1 MHELSADFF
10 LVNIIILLTVSAM
23 IRVAMAMLP
32 SLSMRSTPERFTV
45 SYKSCAQCTPLL
57 IERCMCRSVTFLRL
71 SVDRESRTPSTHW

>member
-10 LVNIIILLTVSAM
+10 LVNIIILLTVSTM

-45 SYKSCAQCTPLL
+45 SYKSCAQFTPLL
-57 IERCMCRSVTFLRL
+57 IERCRCRSVTFLRL

>member
-45 SYKSCAQCTPLL
+45 SYKRCAQCTPL
-57 IERCMCRSVTFLRL
+57 ERCRCRSVTFLRL

>member
-32 SLSMRSTPERFTV
+32 SLPMRSTPER
-45 SYKSCAQCTPLL
+45 CAQCTPLL
-57 IERCMCRSVTFLRL
+57 IERCRCRSVTFLRL